1 MAVPSALF
9 RFVHEAMNT
18 QFEVLIP
25 ETDADQT
32 YAGQVAR
39 AVFDELDRLEN
50 EISRFRSQSDIF
62 RVNRLKNGESTLV
75 GLATLDC
82 LSIARAVHVET
93 AGAFDISVGPLM
105 NIYRDAGGGLRI
117 PQSDE
122 EALAR
127 ARVGMNLFVLDEEER
142 VVTVR
147 ANEIVLDLGAIGK
160 GYALD
165 QCADLLGDWSVKN
178 ALLNAGDST
187 VLGLGAAAGSEGWTV
202 TAGNKS
208 RKEIL
213 LRNNALSG
221 SGFHVK
227 GAHIINPRTMRPVPP
242 KPDRTWCIAPTAA
255 LSDALSTAFM
265 VMKPDEVGALC
276 ARNEGVVAILD

>member
-1 MAVPSALF
+1 MADSPAIF

-25 ETDADQT
+25 ETDADQA
-32 YAGQVAR
+32 YAAQA
-39 AVFDELDRLEN
+39 AHAIFEELDRLEN
-50 EISRFRSQSDIF
+50 ELSRFRSQSDIF
-62 RVNRLKNGESTLV
+62 RINRLKRGESTIV

-82 LSIARAVHVET
+82 LSIARAVHAET

-117 PQSDE
+117 PHSDE
-122 EALAR
+122 ETCAR
-127 ARVGMNLFVLDEEER
+127 ARTGMNLFGFDEEER
-142 VVTVR
+142 RVTVH
-147 ANEIVLDLGAIGK
+147 ADGIVLDLGAIGK

-165 QCADLLGDWSVKN
+165 QCADLLGDWSIRN

-187 VLGLGAAAGSEGWTV
+187 VLGIGSAPGGGSWTV
-202 TAGNKS
+202 TAGNK
-208 RKEIL
+208 RKREIL
-213 LRNNALSG
+213 LQNNALSG

-242 KPDRTWCIAPTAA
+242 KADRTWCIAPTAV

-265 VMKPDEVGALC
+265 VMKAEEIEALC
-276 ARNEGVVAILD
+276 AKNGGVVAILE

>member
-1 MAVPSALF
+1 
-9 RFVHEAMNT
+9 MNT
-18 QFEVLIP
+18 QFEILIP

-32 YAGQVAR
+32 YAAQAAH

-50 EISRFRSQSDIF
+50 ELSRFRSQSDIF
-62 RVNRLKNGESTLV
+62 RINHLKRGESTFV
-75 GLATLDC
+75 GLSTLDC
-82 LSIARAVHVET
+82 LSIARAVHNET

-105 NIYRDAGGGLRI
+105 TIYRDAGGGLRI
-117 PQSDE
+117 PHSDE
-122 EALAR
+122 ESWAH
-127 ARVGMNLFVLDEEER
+127 ARVGMKLFDLDEEER
-142 VVTVR
+142 LVTVR
-147 ANEIVLDLGAIGK
+147 ADEIVLDLGAIGK

-165 QCADLLGDWSVKN
+165 QCADLLGDWSIKN

-187 VLGLGAAAGSEGWTV
+187 VLGMGAASGSEGWTV

-208 RKEIL
+208 KREIL

-221 SGFHVK
+221 SGFHVQ

-242 KPDRTWCIAPTAA
+242 KPDRAWCIAPTAA

-265 VMKPDEVGALC
+265 VMKPEEIETLC
-276 ARNEGVVAILD
+276 VRNEGVLAILD

>member
-1 MAVPSALF
+1 MATSPALF

-18 QFEVLIP
+18 QFEILLP

-32 YAGQVAR
+32 YAAQAAH
-39 AVFDELDRLEN
+39 AVFDELDRLED
-50 EISRFRSQSDIF
+50 ELSRYRSQSDIF
-62 RVNRLKNGESTLV
+62 RINHLKKGGSTIV
-75 GLATLDC
+75 GLAALDC
-82 LSIARAVHVET
+82 LSIAQAVHRET
-93 AGAFDISVGPLM
+93 DGAFDISVGPLM

-117 PQSDE
+117 PHSDE
-122 EALAR
+122 ETWAR
-127 ARVGMNLFVLDEEER
+127 ARVGMNRFDLDAEEHM
-142 VVTVR
+142 VTVH
-147 ANEIVLDLGAIGK
+147 ADEIVLDLGAIGK

-165 QCADLLGDWSVKN
+165 QCADLLGDWSIKN

-187 VLGLGAAAGSEGWTV
+187 VLGLGAAADSDGWTV
-202 TAGNKS
+202 TAGNKGQ
-208 RKEIL
+208 REIL
-213 LRNNALSG
+213 LKNNALSG

-265 VMKPDEVGALC
+265 VMKPEEIEILC
-276 ARNEGVVAILD
+276 GRNEGVVAILD